1 MATCVATYT
10 WAAYEVRLRD
20 RLGVASG
27 SAAQLEGLLA
37 SAAEAAD
44 TYMGNPFD
52 GSTEISPTTHPIT
65 IWEGLVA
72 WMTVMWRLGP
82 GAASAGAGMTPGLV
96 GVTTGSLTENYAAG
110 ADGKGLSPDEA
121 ALDAARGRW
130 RKFKLELWR

>member
-10 WAAYEVRLRD
+10 WAAYEARLRD

-52 GSTEISPTTHPIT
+52 GSTEISPATHPIT

-82 GAASAGAGMTPGLV
+82 GASGAGAGMTPGLASVNTGALSESYAV
-96 GVTTGSLTENYAAG
+96 GT
-110 ADGKGLSPDEA
+110 DGKGLSPDAAALEA
-121 ALDAARGRW
+121 AKGRW
-130 RKFKLELWR
+130 FRYKLRPWT